1 MKPVIYLR
9 IASVLTLLHAVLH
22 TIGGVYGKPDPGPQ
36 QTAVAAMKANQFPL
50 MGATRSYWSFHMGLG
65 LAVTILLTVAA
76 VVLWQLGTLAKTAS
90 SRLQS
95 IYWVFLLG
103 FLAMAVDSY
112 VYFFPPPV
120 IVELVIA
127 ACLAGAIFTSRSSG
141 ARQS

>member
-22 TIGGVYGKPDPGPQ
+22 TIGGVYSKPDPGPQ
-36 QTAVAAMKANQFPL
+36 QAAVAAMKANEFPL

-65 LAVTILLTVAA
+65 LAVTILLTIAA
-76 VVLWQLGTLAKTAS
+76 VVLWQLGTLAKTEAC
-90 SRLQS
+90 RLRS

-103 FLAMAVDSY
+103 FVAMAIDSY

-120 IVELVIA
+120 IVELLIA
-127 ACLAGAIFTSRSSG
+127 ACVAGAIFTSRSSK
-141 ARQS
+141 A